1 MRSSSNEQPMD
12 RDHVLSKSAVVGIAV
27 VGTVLAFVIGAHAGA
42 LLNGRV
48 MNQSVGH
55 VPMPVM
61 GSPGAS
67 PVHTHV
73 R

>member
-1 MRSSSNEQPMD
+1 MRENSK
-12 RDHVLSKSAVVGIAV
+12 VASKSAILGIALA
-27 VGTVLAFVIGAHAGA
+27 GTVLAFVVGAQAGT

-48 MNQSVGH
+48 MSQSVGH

>member
-1 MRSSSNEQPMD
+1 MRSSTKVFSKTA
-12 RDHVLSKSAVVGIAV
+12 VLGIALA
-27 VGTVLAFVIGAHAGA
+27 GTVLAFVVGAQAGTM
-42 LLNGRV
+42 LNGRV
-48 MNQSVGH
+48 MSQSVGL

>member
-1 MRSSSNEQPMD
+1 MRSSN
-12 RDHVLSKSAVVGIAV
+12 RNRNVASKSAVLAIAAA
-27 VGTVLAFVIGAHAGA
+27 GTLLAFVLGAHAGA
-42 LLNGRV
+42 LLNGQV
-48 MNQSVGH
+48 MSQSVGH
-55 VPMPVM
+55 VPYPVM

>member
-1 MRSSSNEQPMD
+1 MRSSSSSK
-12 RDHVLSKSAVVGIAV
+12 VVSKSAILGLAV
-27 VGTVLAFVIGAHAGA
+27 AGTLLAFVVGAQAGA

-48 MNQSVGH
+48 MSQSVGH

-61 GSPGAS
+61 GSPGSS

>member
-1 MRSSSNEQPMD
+1 MRSN
-12 RDHVLSKSAVVGIAV
+12 SKVASTSAILGIALA
-27 VGTVLAFVIGAHAGA
+27 GTLLAFVIGAQAGS

>member
-1 MRSSSNEQPMD
+1 MASSSK
-12 RDHVLSKSAVVGIAV
+12 VASKSAVLGIAIA
-27 VGTVLAFVIGAHAGA
+27 GTLLAFVVGAQAGT
-42 LLNGRV
+42 LLNHRV
-48 MNQSVGH
+48 MSQSVGA

-61 GSPGAS
+61 GSPVAS